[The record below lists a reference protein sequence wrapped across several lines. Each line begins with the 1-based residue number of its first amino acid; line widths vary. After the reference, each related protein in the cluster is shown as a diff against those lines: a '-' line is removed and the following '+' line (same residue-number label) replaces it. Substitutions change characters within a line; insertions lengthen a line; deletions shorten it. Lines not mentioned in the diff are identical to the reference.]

1 MKSSKNGFLLQD
13 ALLAFLILTITISLL
28 YSFVSALKDS
38 QEWKIDYEL
47 QQEWI

>member
-1 MKSSKNGFLLQD
+1 MKSSKNAFLLQD
-13 ALLAFLILTITISLL
+13 ALLAFLILTITLSLL
-28 YSFVSALKDS
+28 YAFVFCLKDS